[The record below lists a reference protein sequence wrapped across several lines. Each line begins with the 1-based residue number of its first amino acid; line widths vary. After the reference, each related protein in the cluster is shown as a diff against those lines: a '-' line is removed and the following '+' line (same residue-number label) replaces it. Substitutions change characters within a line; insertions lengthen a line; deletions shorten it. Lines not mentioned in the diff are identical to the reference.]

1 MLKPSLIAK
10 TSAKANDNQIKI
22 INNVRITYLTSRLIR
37 VEVDKFYDDASF
49 TVFNRKF
56 ENVEKFKVTGSAN
69 KIFVETKD
77 AVFTIKNNKPLCVKI
92 KSSGEVQYFKK
103 QKNLKG
109 TRRTLDATFGKVE
122 LDDGLI
128 TKNGAYLLD
137 DSNSF
142 LLDESGHFVP
152 RGGGKDYYCFAYGND
167 YRQTIKAF
175 LNISGSTPLVP
186 RYALGVWWSR
196 YHAYTDDEYLNLMD
210 RFEKENVPLT
220 VATIDMDWHYVDLKK
235 QFGIKENGWTGYSW
249 NKELFKDYKNF
260 LANLQNKN
268 LKVTLNLHP
277 ADGIRFFEDMYEDT
291 AKAVG
296 IDPESREPVKFSCKS
311 DDFWNAYFDKV
322 HKPYEKDGVDFWWID
337 WQQGKKSDINGLD
350 PLNALNHYH
359 FLDNAENGHLPLI
372 LSRYAGLGSHRYPL
386 GFSGDTAI
394 NFKVLDFQPY
404 FTVNAANAAYFWWS
418 HDIGGHYL
426 GYRNDELYL
435 RWIQFGVFSPILRLH
450 STSNDL
456 LGKEPWKYRQDVCEN
471 AKEWLRFRHRLIP
484 YLFTADYICHKNGT
498 ALCEPMY
505 YSYPECNDAFNVP
518 NEYKFGD
525 ELIVC
530 PITSKLSLKTNMG
543 SVKAYI
549 PKGTFTDI
557 FTLQKYHG
565 PINITLNRELYSIP
579 VLAKEGAVIPLSN
592 DSGNKVDN
600 PENLEFWIFNGN
612 NTYTLYED
620 NGKVDFE
627 KHNVKTK
634 IINSFDEST
643 NTAKLVIKKPF
654 GDEAL
659 INKNRKYTLIF
670 KEIESASV
678 KCSGDF
684 EIINGNKSL
693 TVKLDFCDN
702 DIEIELC
709 NIKLIQKENCK
720 DRVINSFSRWQESTI
735 KKSNCYK
742 PFKDKNTKEELL
754 KALKISKIPKD
765 LKLLLFEQLNCD

>member
-56 ENVEKFKVTGSAN
+56 GNAEKFKVTGSAN

-128 TKNGAYLLD
+128 TKDGAYLLD

-186 RYALGVWWSR
+186 RFALGVWWSR

-359 FLDNAENGHLPLI
+359 FLDNAENGQLPLI

-505 YSYPECNDAFNVP
+505 YSYPECGDAFNVP

-627 KHNVKTK
+627 EHNVKTK

-654 GDEAL
+654 GDEVL

-720 DRVINSFSRWQESTI
+720 DRVINSFSRWQEGTT

>member
-56 ENVEKFKVTGSAN
+56 ENAEKFKVTGSAN

-122 LDDGLI
+122 LDNGLI
-128 TKNGAYLLD
+128 TKDGAYLLD

-175 LNISGSTPLVP
+175 LSISGSTPLVP
-186 RYALGVWWSR
+186 RFALGVWWSR

-235 QFGIKENGWTGYSW
+235 QFGIKESGWTGYSW

-296 IDPESREPVKFSCKS
+296 IDPKSRKPVKFSCKS

-337 WQQGKKSDINGLD
+337 WQQGKESDIKGLD

-359 FLDNAENGHLPLI
+359 FLDNAENGQLPLI

-505 YSYPECNDAFNVP
+505 YSYPDCSDAFNVP

-565 PINITLNRELYSIP
+565 PVNITLNRELYSIP
-579 VLAKEGAVIPLSN
+579 VLAKEGTVIPLSN

-627 KHNVKTK
+627 EHNVKTK

-659 INKNRKYTLIF
+659 INKSRKYTLIF

-678 KCSGDF
+678 KCSADF
-684 EIINGNKSL
+684 EIINDNKSL

-720 DRVINSFSRWQESTI
+720 DRVINSFSRWQEGTI